1 MVEPHAFRSTASPQP
16 GDASPLELQ
25 PALTRARRL
34 FEAARIG
41 PRWSARARFALFD
54 LDFGV
59 GLGFFTCLAAWRAA
73 SDPPRRLDYVAI
85 APVLPP
91 AAVLRAVIEATGL
104 SNTSD
109 AAALGAQWPMALPG
123 MHTLTC
129 ADGAVS
135 LVLCLADLETALG
148 RVRCAADAFVLD
160 AHGGAAGGGTVSFF
174 GPSALGSAGALRRL
188 GRFAR
193 PGATLAF
200 CAPASGAP
208 LALGRAV
215 PDLEHAG
222 FRIQIAPNGGGGAPA
237 PVGQAGV
244 LAGRGV
250 SGGSASS
257 ASSAG
262 TQGTDDT
269 DDPRGMLL
277 LTGTHAPAWTTYPPP
292 APDPVWPLRRALVV
306 GAGVAGCAIASA
318 LARRGWDVA
327 VHERA
332 SAVCAEGSAQPRVAD
347 HLHLSPDDNHLA
359 RLTRAALMCALR
371 DSGRAPADAEFVD
384 GVGVGGH
391 GAGIAGP
398 DSAAVTGRLALAEH
412 AQAFESQRAML
423 DRLALP
429 RAYAQLLDAAQASE
443 LAGVRLRTGG
453 IWLPLCRSVD
463 PVRQC
468 REWLGA
474 QAARIA
480 VHHGVPVA
488 RIARHDGFWTLY
500 DERGAALD
508 AAPVLVLAAAGS
520 VPGLA
525 GLQGVTLRRVRGQT
539 TRLGPAA
546 LPGLRVVLGADAYA
560 CPLPGGEVL
569 VGSTFDDGDDLTPDP
584 DADLSNL
591 RRLARATGGA
601 VDDYLPHARSAA
613 SGFRFTTPDR
623 LPLIGPVPDSA
634 VIVAHAAAYARN
646 DRLALPMSPGLFAAA
661 AFGARGMLWSSLAA
675 ELLAAEIDGGPAPIE
690 TDLVEAIAPARF
702 LRRRL
707 RRLGG

>member
-16 GDASPLELQ
+16 GDASPLDLQ

-34 FEAARIG
+34 FEAARIA
-41 PRWSARARFALFD
+41 PRWSARARFALLD
-54 LDFGV
+54 LDFGA

-104 SNTSD
+104 SNTVD
-109 AAALGAQWPMALPG
+109 AAALVAQWPMALPG

-135 LVLCLADLETALG
+135 LVLCVADLETALG

-160 AHGGAAGGGTVSFF
+160 AHRGAARAGTVWTS
-174 GPSALGSAGALRRL
+174 GPSTLGSGGALRRL

-193 PGATLAF
+193 MGATLAF
-200 CAPASGAP
+200 CAPAPGAS
-208 LALGRAV
+208 LALERAV

-222 FRIQIAPNGGGGAPA
+222 FRIQVAPNADGGGVPD
-237 PVGQAGV
+237 PVRRAGGRE
-244 LAGRGV
+244 GRGGS
-250 SGGSASS
+250 SGTSDSSGSVGA
-257 ASSAG
+257 
-262 TQGTDDT
+262 QGT

-277 LTGTHAPAWTTYPPP
+277 LTGTHAPAWTTYPAP

-371 DSGRAPADAEFVD
+371 DSGREAADAAF
-384 GVGVGGH
+384 GVGDCVGAGGH
-391 GAGIAGP
+391 GDGSALP
-398 DSAAVTGRLALAEH
+398 ETAAVTGRLALAEH

-429 RAYAQLLDAAQASE
+429 RAYAQLLDAAQASD

-463 PVRQC
+463 PARRC
-468 REWLGA
+468 REWLAA

-480 VHHGVPVA
+480 VRHGVPVA
-488 RIARHDGFWTLY
+488 RIARHDGLWTLF
-500 DERGAALD
+500 DERGVALD

-546 LPGLRVVLGADAYA
+546 LPGLRIVLGADAYA

-634 VIVAHAAAYARN
+634 AIVAHAAAYARN

-675 ELLAAEIDGGPAPIE
+675 ELLAAEIDGGPVPIE
-690 TDLVEAIAPARF
+690 TDLVDAIAPARF

-707 RRLGG
+707 RRFGG